1 MHEFFHCSYYRR
13 RNVNN
18 WGAIA
23 VYTYRNLNSWLINF
37 YWFFLI
43 TRNRPKNDTDNGAA
57 KWKALSFLFW
67 TKHYFIFFVHIL
79 IITLSFGTDIKADR
93 FWIEHYNNRIYRAR
107 LRGGHLKRRAPDRY
121 QKAYQNI
128 FWTSGWL
135 DAESLTILISSQE
148 FDLPECGTVSLCDRG
163 QVG

>member
-37 YWFFLI
+37 YWFFSL
-43 TRNRPKNDTDNGAA
+43 RGTDQRTSQTMEQQNEKLYHFSFGLNIISFFCSHFNYHSLFRDWY
-57 KWKALSFLFW
+57 KSRSFL
-67 TKHYFIFFVHIL
+67 
-79 IITLSFGTDIKADR
+79 
-93 FWIEHYNNRIYRAR
+93 IEHYNNRIYRAR

-128 FWTSGWL
+128 FWKSGWL